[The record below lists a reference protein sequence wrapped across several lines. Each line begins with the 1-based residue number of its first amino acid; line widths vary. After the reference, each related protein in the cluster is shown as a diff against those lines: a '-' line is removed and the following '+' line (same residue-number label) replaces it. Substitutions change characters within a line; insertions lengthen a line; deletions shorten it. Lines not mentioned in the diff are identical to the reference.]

1 VRTHFIILIKKMCT
15 ISVSSLEKNKDI
27 NMCHGF
33 TKFTAN
39 VHVCISD
46 DYTVKVKV
54 KDKGTGKVIP
64 VL

>member
-1 VRTHFIILIKKMCT
+1 MCT